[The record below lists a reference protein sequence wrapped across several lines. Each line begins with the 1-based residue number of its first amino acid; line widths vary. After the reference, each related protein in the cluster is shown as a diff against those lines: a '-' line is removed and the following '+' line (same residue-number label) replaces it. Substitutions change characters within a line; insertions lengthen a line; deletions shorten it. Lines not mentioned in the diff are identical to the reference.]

1 MFFQLPL
8 IQQKRLYRRCFL
20 INAERERFS
29 HKYGGCGALYIKYQR
44 CPATAAPFESALA
57 RALRR
62 AKGKGVK
69 RSSRRPRS
77 SQSPKKSRRAK
88 GKGLAVRSGERAER
102 GQSLST
108 LSVVGFLWRERYI
121 DIPSPL
127 SPPFVKGRGF
137 LLLAKNNRRSNLFWQ
152 GPRGEHRGKGSRCE
166 AASEQSEANP
176 SQHCQKKDATQS
188 LLVAP
193 FQWPRRAF
201 YNLYLK
207 YSRMF
212 PLICISEISHSLVL
226 YSAVRIRSSA
236 SRRLFC
242 ASRISIPG
250 KSPSR

>member
-20 INAERERFS
+20 LNAERERFS

-57 RALRR
+57 RA
-62 AKGKGVK
+62 
-69 RSSRRPRS
+69 P
-77 SQSPKKSRRAK
+77 RRAK
-88 GKGLAVRSGERAER
+88 GKGLAERSG
-102 GQSLST
+102 
-108 LSVVGFLWRERYI
+108 
-121 DIPSPL
+121 
-127 SPPFVKGRGF
+127 
-137 LLLAKNNRRSNLFWQ
+137 
-152 GPRGEHRGKGSRCE
+152 
-166 AASEQSEANP
+166 SEQSEANP

-207 YSRMF
+207 YSKMF

>member
-1 MFFQLPL
+1 M
-8 IQQKRLYRRCFL
+8 RSESDSH
-20 INAERERFS
+20 INT
-29 HKYGGCGALYIKYQR
+29 GGCGALYIKYQR

-57 RALRR
+57 RAPRR

-69 RSSRRPRS
+69 RSSRRLRS

-88 GKGLAVRSGERAER
+88 GKGLAERSG
-102 GQSLST
+102 
-108 LSVVGFLWRERYI
+108 
-121 DIPSPL
+121 
-127 SPPFVKGRGF
+127 
-137 LLLAKNNRRSNLFWQ
+137 
-152 GPRGEHRGKGSRCE
+152 
-166 AASEQSEANP
+166 SEQSEANP

-207 YSRMF
+207 YSKMF